1 MESSRDRQ
9 GGKMSKQ
16 AYYAARA
23 IDERLQAQTATDA
36 RAAAAHLELSARYD
50 ALASELSLDQPAD
63 RRSMIEDVTEGL
75 PGSEPSIAWSPTD

>member
-1 MESSRDRQ
+1 
-9 GGKMSKQ
+9 MSKQ

-23 IDERLQAQTATDA
+23 IDERFQAQTATDA

-50 ALASELSLDQPAD
+50 ALASDPSLDLPVG
-63 RRSMIEDVTEGL
+63 RRLMIEDVTEGL